1 VGRVPLAGVNIEPAG
16 TGVVKIALL
25 MLLSAI
31 GTGGVFAQGLPTF
44 KGTADLVALNVVVMD
59 GQEQFVAGLTA
70 DSFAVYEDG
79 VQQDLAFFAAGDL
92 PLDLAILLDTS
103 ASMHDK
109 LATAQQAAIGFV
121 SGLRADDRLLVV
133 DIKDKAAV
141 AAPLSHD
148 LKGAKDAIL
157 RTTAAGGTAIYNGLY
172 VTLREMVRTRRAD
185 ANMRRQAV
193 VLLSDGDDTSSLVA
207 YDDVMD
213 LAKESGISIYTIM
226 VGSQFVDANLR
237 RVHPSAARSEYGMK
251 ALARETGAR
260 SFATADADS
269 LSGVYTSIGREL
281 ASQYALGYTPKNQR
295 RDGGYRRVTVR
306 ILDRTDARPRTRAGY
321 VAPQG

>member
-1 VGRVPLAGVNIEPAG
+1 MKV
-16 TGVVKIALL
+16 ALL
-25 MLLSAI
+25 VLVSAI
-31 GTGGVFAQGLPTF
+31 GTGGAFGQGLPTF
-44 KGTADLVALNVVVMD
+44 KGTTDLVALNVVVMNR
-59 GQEQFVAGLTA
+59 QQQFVAGLTA
-70 DSFAVYEDG
+70 DSFAVFEDG
-79 VQQDLAFFAAGDL
+79 VQQDLSFFAASEL

-109 LATAQQAAIGFV
+109 LVTAQRAAIGFA

-133 DIKDKAAV
+133 DIKDKPTI

-148 LKGAKDAIL
+148 LKGANDAIR
-157 RTTAAGGTAIYNGLY
+157 RTTAQGGTAIYNGLY

-185 ANMRRQAV
+185 ASLRRQAV
-193 VLLSDGDDTSSLVA
+193 VLLSDGDDTSSLVG

-213 LAKESGISIYTIM
+213 LARESGISIYTIM

-251 ALARETGAR
+251 ALAQETGAR
-260 SFATADADS
+260 SFATADVDS

-295 RDGGYRRVTVR
+295 RDGGYRRVMVR
-306 ILDRTDARPRTRAGY
+306 ILDRTDAQPRTRAGY
-321 VAPQG
+321 VAPRG